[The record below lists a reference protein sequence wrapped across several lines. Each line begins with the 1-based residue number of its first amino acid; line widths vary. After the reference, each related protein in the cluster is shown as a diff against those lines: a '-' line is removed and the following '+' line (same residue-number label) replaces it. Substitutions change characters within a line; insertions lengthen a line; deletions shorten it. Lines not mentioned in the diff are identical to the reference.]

1 MAGKNL
7 ILDLVRI
14 GGNEKGLLELIQTKS

>member
-1 MAGKNL
+1 MAGKKL

-14 GGNEKGLLELIQTKS
+14 GRNEKGLLELIQTKS